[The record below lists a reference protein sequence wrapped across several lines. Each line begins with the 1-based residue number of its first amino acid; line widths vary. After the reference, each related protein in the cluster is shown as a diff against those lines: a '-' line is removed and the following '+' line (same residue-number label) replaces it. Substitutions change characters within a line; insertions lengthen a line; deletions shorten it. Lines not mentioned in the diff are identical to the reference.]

1 MQQLIQAG
9 GAASFLMFLLPSVVG
24 QSGRATRPRSSS
36 KAIAAGVRADH
47 GPGASGDMLPKVQP
61 CSGET
66 AKRVASKGCK
76 QFAVRGKR
84 VQQEQGGIVAR

>member
-9 GAASFLMFLLPSVVG
+9 GAASFLIFCCPLLLASLAE
-24 QSGRATRPRSSS
+24 QPRSSS
-36 KAIAAGVRADH
+36 KAIAAGVQADH